1 MLVSNLHFV
10 AAGINDRAVSAC
22 HKIRVPL
29 SYVGEVW
36 HVAQVGRKIL
46 HEMARWKEGEGG
58 GRREGRRKEEKEGG
72 GGGANGRD
80 MERESQGLK

>member
-1 MLVSNLHFV
+1 MVSNLHFV

-46 HEMARWKEGEGG
+46 DEMARWKEGGG
-58 GRREGRRKEEKEGG
+58 GRAGGRKRKREGEEEQMEGIWR
-72 GGGANGRD
+72 GRV
-80 MERESQGLK
+80 RA